1 MNEIPVQAAM
11 GWGGSRSETQREP
24 RTRLRDILPPIAAM
38 VVLAVA
44 HLAYGSVQPVAALPL
59 AGVFVAITIVALLG
73 AGPHHVTAGMMAGA
87 VAIAA
92 MGITGLA
99 GPLDRAAPQLAILFA
114 AGGLWIIGYIAS
126 RHRRALDTA
135 WSAMIWS
142 SIAYCGLMFAFHV
155 SGAPTGDNA
164 IVGAFE
170 TPANASLLFGLFSIV
185 AMGRI
190 LHIVKQMDAQ
200 ALPHSQMID
209 QLLRHGLGGLLLLVV
224 SLTCLTMI
232 GSRPGIILTAA
243 VLVGHVWWDMLSI
256 STRQHRGIL
265 MRLAAILAPF
275 LALGLA
281 AWGVADAWINDE
293 TIAPGV
299 GASDQLPNIQRIQ
312 AYMAAWMENPAFG
325 HGLGSAASIGDKS
338 TTLFNAKAMLA
349 PGEAH
354 NVFVTWLVE
363 VGIVGLALL
372 VFALVA
378 MHTRIFAALKSRRTP
393 RTFLRLAVI
402 ATTLML
408 LHGVTDSSLDLP
420 SAVWLYAFLLGAAC
434 GVATGRRP
442 EPRTDAE

>member
-11 GWGGSRSETQREP
+11 GWGGSRSEEQREA

-38 VVLAVA
+38 IVLGVA
-44 HLAYGSVQPVAALPL
+44 HLAYGAVQPVAALPL
-59 AGVFVAITIVALLG
+59 SGLLVVITVAALVG

-87 VAIAA
+87 VIIAA
-92 MGITGLA
+92 MGVTGLA
-99 GPLDRAAPQLAILFA
+99 GPLDRAAPHLAVLFA

-126 RHRRALDTA
+126 RHRRSLDMA

-164 IVGAFE
+164 IGSAFE
-170 TPANASLLFGLFSIV
+170 TPANASLLFGLFSVV

-200 ALPHSQMID
+200 ALPRAQMID
-209 QLLRHGLGGLLLLVV
+209 QLLRQGVGGLLLLVV
-224 SLTCLTMI
+224 SLTCLTMV

-243 VLVGHVWWDMLSI
+243 VLVGHVWWDMLAI
-256 STRQHRGIL
+256 SMREHRGIL
-265 MRLAAILAPF
+265 MRLAAFVAPF
-275 LALGLA
+275 VALGLA

-293 TIAPGV
+293 TIAAGV
-299 GASDQLPNIQRIQ
+299 GASEQLPNVQRIQ
-312 AYMAAWMENPAFG
+312 AYMSAWMENPAFG
-325 HGLGSAASIGDKS
+325 HGLGSVASVGDKS

-349 PGEAH
+349 PGDTH

-363 VGIVGLALL
+363 LGIVGLALL
-372 VFALVA
+372 VFAVVA
-378 MHTRIFAALKSRRTP
+378 MHTRIFTAMKSRRTP
-393 RTFLRLAVI
+393 RTFPRLAVMASI
-402 ATTLML
+402 LML

>member
-1 MNEIPVQAAM
+1 MKNIPVQAAM
-11 GWGGSRSETQREP
+11 GWGGSQSETQREA
-24 RTRLRDILPPIAAM
+24 RTRLRDILPPIGAM

-44 HLAYGSVQPVAALPL
+44 HLAYGSVQPVAAMPL
-59 AGVFVAITIVALLG
+59 AGVFVLITIAALIG

-126 RHRRALDTA
+126 RHRRALDMA

-142 SIAYCGLMFAFHV
+142 SIAYCGLMFAFQV

-170 TPANASLLFGLFSIV
+170 TPANASLLFGLFSIL

-243 VLVGHVWWDMLSI
+243 VLVGHVWWDMLAI

-265 MRLAAILAPF
+265 MRLAAVVAPF
-275 LALGLA
+275 VALGLA

-312 AYMAAWMENPAFG
+312 AYMGAWMENPAFG

-372 VFALVA
+372 VFAIVA
-378 MHTRIFAALKSRRTP
+378 MHTRIFSALRLRRTP
-393 RTFLRLAVI
+393 RTFLRLAVM
-402 ATTLML
+402 ASTLML
-408 LHGVTDSSLDLP
+408 MHGVTDSSLDLP